1 MVAETNTSQFRTW
14 INDAQP
20 DELLTIAPMLF
31 SRIGT
36 LDQRHQER
44 FVDEVRRNPEA
55 KRMFEQLQSSSR

>member
-44 FVDEVRRNPEA
+44 FVEEVRRNPQA
-55 KRMFEQLQSSSR
+55 KRMFEQMQSSSR